1 MDLLMLS
8 IFQESELTIT
18 HQEKRGAVDDYLSKM
33 FTIFWK
39 KAFLVGVEKLIV
51 LLLLVHLNVLKIVSG
66 FWIQKFVLM
75 ETP

>member
-18 HQEKRGAVDDYLSKM
+18 HQEKRGAVDDCLSTM
-33 FTIFWK
+33 FTIS
-39 KAFLVGVEKLIV
+39 FLAGVERLIV
-51 LLLLVHLNVLKIVSG
+51 LLLLVHHFLKTPSG
-66 FWIQKFVLM
+66 FLIQKFVLM